1 MTSGTVD
8 VEWHGRGMTSGA
20 VVAMAAHVEW
30 RKNTKHEYHT
40 VAADVDIRQS
50 TIILCAMT

>member
-1 MTSGTVD
+1 
-8 VEWHGRGMTSGA
+8 MTSGA